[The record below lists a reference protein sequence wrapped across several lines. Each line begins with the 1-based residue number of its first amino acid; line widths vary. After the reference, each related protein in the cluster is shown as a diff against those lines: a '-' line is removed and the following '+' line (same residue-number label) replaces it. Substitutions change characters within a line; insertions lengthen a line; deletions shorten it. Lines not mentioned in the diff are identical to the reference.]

1 MEKSGRRRTG
11 GLVVMAIFV
20 VIMVLFSGL
29 CWWLWHNREQ
39 EIPTRVLGYELMPME
54 GDSMEPE
61 LADGSVL
68 LLNDAVLSELR
79 SGDAIVY
86 DRANGQGGT
95 VVRIVNLAM
104 ENNETTL
111 LVKSDRDLES
121 TELSPEKVNSRVV
134 GSIPLL
140 GTFWNFIMTGRG
152 LLTAIV
158 APCALFFLIEMAYLI
173 YYARSGASE
182 RRRSEAGDLKR
193 KAANHHADDQQE
205 NFVDVTARFTGD
217 GRNRSYQSP
226 LRKEMDRISDG
237 PDEDV
242 APESLTDKYAD
253 LDFNPLVREEESSG
267 LERVV
272 IPDAPAAPVLTVAI
286 DGEEAARLSLSEPRE
301 ISVKTGG
308 FRIDIT
314 VAPDR

>member
-11 GLVVMAIFV
+11 GLVIMVIFV

-29 CWWLWHNREQ
+29 CWWLWNNREQ
-39 EIPTRVLGYELMPME
+39 GIPTRVLGYELMPME

-68 LLNDAVLSELR
+68 LLNDAVSSELK

-95 VVRIVNLAM
+95 VVRIVNLTV
-104 ENNETTL
+104 ENKETTL

-140 GTFWNFIMTGRG
+140 GTFWDFIMTGRG

-193 KAANHHADDQQE
+193 KSANHRADDQQE
-205 NFVDVTARFTGD
+205 NFVDVTARFAGKVETVPTSRLCVRRWTEFPTVRMRMLRRKVLQINMPIWISIRWS
-217 GRNRSYQSP
+217 GRKNLPDWSGSLFRMLLPHRS
-226 LRKEMDRISDG
+226 LRWQ
-237 PDEDV
+237 
-242 APESLTDKYAD
+242 
-253 LDFNPLVREEESSG
+253 
-267 LERVV
+267 
-272 IPDAPAAPVLTVAI
+272 
-286 DGEEAARLSLSEPRE
+286 
-301 ISVKTGG
+301 
-308 FRIDIT
+308 
-314 VAPDR
+314 

>member
-39 EIPTRVLGYELMPME
+39 EVPTRVLGYELMPME

-111 LVKSDRDLES
+111 LVK
-121 TELSPEKVNSRVV
+121 
-134 GSIPLL
+134 
-140 GTFWNFIMTGRG
+140 
-152 LLTAIV
+152 
-158 APCALFFLIEMAYLI
+158 
-173 YYARSGASE
+173 
-182 RRRSEAGDLKR
+182 
-193 KAANHHADDQQE
+193 
-205 NFVDVTARFTGD
+205 
-217 GRNRSYQSP
+217 
-226 LRKEMDRISDG
+226 
-237 PDEDV
+237 
-242 APESLTDKYAD
+242 
-253 LDFNPLVREEESSG
+253 
-267 LERVV
+267 
-272 IPDAPAAPVLTVAI
+272 
-286 DGEEAARLSLSEPRE
+286 
-301 ISVKTGG
+301 
-308 FRIDIT
+308 
-314 VAPDR
+314 